1 MPNAEGTRTIILCSD
16 LDARRRARECRDR
29 PWLHNAGSPW
39 NVSINWASDTPDWG
53 TVKTLVEPPEPSASL
68 DIPFRDQHYFR
79 EFLLE
84 SIEECFNDYARDNLW
99 EQLGS
104 ASWRA
109 VHSEDLPARLQNGQS
124 WLESGVIELT
134 DWTRLFRHIALPG
147 VVRDPSCS
155 CALMRADQ
163 LRHTTIHREQ
173 LPIEILIPAIQIVRR
188 LNYQQKADT
197 IQQTCDLWL
206 NENTRKEAMRFLL
219 TPRKI
224 TRGYQLLGRLQN
236 LMEES
241 FFNYTRRVN
250 PGLLVLRKWKVFEQV
265 ELQHWQVMYQR
276 SWNAP
281 WDAPYREFCSDR
293 GLLSIALDVMRGM
306 RNSASHRSRIDKWEA
321 MEYLKHSMLLAILMD
336 DQYQAVA
343 IEIVG
348 EQWLTSSSRSDVL
361 MRLQDVFLEDTDLG
375 IGTTEQTPEGA
386 LVEETQDD
394 VPEDFEAED
403 NQAED
408 LEARD
413 TAEWTLAYEGAEIQK
428 RKSNRERKRR
438 YAIAKVIMSAEL
450 DNSRQRSRALPYRSA
465 LKSLLLNL
473 PIPDDDKG
481 LVNEDGSVVEQE
493 AVTGEA
499 QAEADALSLQDLV
512 GKPKDEDQGWFDQD
526 TSANSWA
533 SSYTNVESS
542 TTESVADTADKVE
555 AEVKADLK
563 SEAKL
568 EGEAEGE
575 ANAEAEAEAEAEE
588 EHQAEA
594 EVEGEAQAEAIP
606 DLENEPTVSDRT
618 TTEKDQAVAFE
629 AMPLVSTPMFG
640 EYHAVYQ
647 QMLSKSMHD
656 VYKLTD
662 DEMRERNWQSI
673 FRAG

>member
-1 MPNAEGTRTIILCSD
+1 
-16 LDARRRARECRDR
+16 
-29 PWLHNAGSPW
+29 
-39 NVSINWASDTPDWG
+39 
-53 TVKTLVEPPEPSASL
+53 
-68 DIPFRDQHYFR
+68 
-79 EFLLE
+79 
-84 SIEECFNDYARDNLW
+84 
-99 EQLGS
+99 
-104 ASWRA
+104 
-109 VHSEDLPARLQNGQS
+109 
-124 WLESGVIELT
+124 
-134 DWTRLFRHIALPG
+134 
-147 VVRDPSCS
+147 
-155 CALMRADQ
+155 MRADQ

-173 LPIEILIPAIQIVRR
+173 LPIEILIPAIQIVRL

-219 TPRKI
+219 SPRKI

-321 MEYLKHSMLLAILMD
+321 MEYLQHSMLLAILMD

-386 LVEETQDD
+386 LVEETQDG
-394 VPEDFEAED
+394 VPEDSEAED

-408 LEARD
+408 LEARNI
-413 TAEWTLAYEGAEIQK
+413 AEWTLAYEGAEIQK
-428 RKSNRERKRR
+428 RKANRERKRR

-450 DNSRQRSRALPYRSA
+450 DNCRQRSRALPYRSA

-499 QAEADALSLQDLV
+499 QAEADALSLQNLV

-555 AEVKADLK
+555 AKVKADLK
-563 SEAKL
+563 PEAKL

-575 ANAEAEAEAEAEE
+575 ANAEAEAEE

-656 VYKLTD
+656 IYKLTD
-662 DEMRERNWQSI
+662 DEMRERNWQSML
-673 FRAG
+673 RAN